1 MKKKILLKEAELN
14 KLIPKLLEDVIKEG
28 QLELDFGVDPKD
40 EAVASLLEEKYEEI
54 SNEIKNELNYVK
66 TSGRNETVYNTLES
80 IHSDKIFPLW
90 KELDRVGDSYGRIDE
105 ITDKFNTLEDVLV
118 NCLEIYKEWKTLND
132 EFNNSVE
139 ELNSLIIFS
148 ISRL

>member
-1 MKKKILLKEAELN
+1 MSVLFKELLSEGIEQCVYDSSNILGSE
-14 KLIPKLLEDVIKEG
+14 
-28 QLELDFGVDPKD
+28 
-40 EAVASLLEEKYEEI
+40 Y
-54 SNEIKNELNYVK
+54 NEIKNELNYVK
-66 TSGRNETVYNTLES
+66 TSGWNETVYNTLES